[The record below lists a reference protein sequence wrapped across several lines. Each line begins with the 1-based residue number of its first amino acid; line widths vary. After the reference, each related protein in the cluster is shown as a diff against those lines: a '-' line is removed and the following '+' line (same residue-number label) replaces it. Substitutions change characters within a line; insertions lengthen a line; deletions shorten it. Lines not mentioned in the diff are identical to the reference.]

1 MKTCY
6 LTIPI
11 ALFLLSGCTST
22 TPITPSLQAPLIGQ
36 WKLIDSSASARF
48 ENGRV
53 SGSDGCNRYG
63 APYTSGENTLAIS
76 DKMMSTMMMC
86 PPETMKNA
94 QQFREALLRAS
105 RYRNDGKTLTLM
117 EASGNPLLEFVPDT
131 ATP

>member
-63 APYTSGENTLAIS
+63 APYTAGENTLTIS

-105 RYRNDGKTLTLM
+105 RYRNDGKSLTLM
-117 EASGNPLLEFVPDT
+117 DNAGKPLLRFVPDT
-131 ATP
+131 AAP

>member
-1 MKTCY
+1 MKTHF
-6 LTIPI
+6 LMIPI

-22 TPITPSLQAPLIGQ
+22 PPLGQNVQIPLGGQ
-36 WKLIDSSASARF
+36 WRSTDSSASARF

-63 APYTSGENTLAIS
+63 APYTAGENTLTIS

-94 QQFREALLRAS
+94 QQFREALLHVS
-105 RYRNDGKTLTLM
+105 GYRNDGKTLTLM
-117 EASGNPLLEFVPDT
+117 DNSGKPLLRFVPDT